1 MLFHNVGR
9 EEYIWHLSDAPGCLL
24 VVSCSV
30 LMVPGQLQ
38 QPWLKKG
45 ISDQGVRPL
54 SNEDLGHP
62 PGKPLR
68 LVQVLAKRG
77 EGDGSGTPSKAG
89 IDEYRM
95 WPQEQLQQ
103 GEL

>member
-1 MLFHNVGR
+1 
-9 EEYIWHLSDAPGCLL
+9 
-24 VVSCSV
+24 
-30 LMVPGQLQ
+30 MVPGQLQ

-45 ISDQGVRPL
+45 ISDRGVRPL

-89 IDEYRM
+89 IDEYRV